1 MSLYSNPPPLVR
13 ERDRKRD
20 LRVSASLSLIPITNM
35 AEESSIATSSATPNW
50 WPDLHANSLSSW
62 SSNSNPWHPQNPN
75 SNSSGEEDL
84 SISNQSG
91 LSVDSSRHLVE
102 SAPAND
108 FIGETASDNQ
118 LWSHVLFAGSRGELN
133 NSIEIGDN
141 SINMLSS
148 KSLSIGMFEPACD
161 YLKKMDTSWEFTNQP
176 SLNNFEKHYN
186 GFNES
191 LIESERLTKLSNL
204 VNNWSIAPPDSRINH
219 PFDSQSCNISL
230 SSTMDRFSPSDLCH
244 MKQRVSNSDLYS
256 GYGHEMKVK
265 DEYQIGLNNSLV
277 GNNNKYYYGVAE
289 VPYTSTRSFA
299 DVMSFNSILSKPS
312 MDVHASKPLLKS
324 LNLSDSKKQGVQTS
338 SHGTISTCHTV
349 SRSNIRGHGISSEG
363 KKKRS
368 EEINS
373 ETALKKPKHE
383 TSALSSSK
391 LQIPKVKLG
400 VGDKITALQ
409 QIVSPFG
416 KTDTASVLGETIGY
430 IKYLQEQVQ
439 LLSNPYTKTNV
450 NKDPWGGLDRKD
462 RGGDIMFDLKSRG
475 LCLVPISCTP
485 QAYRDNSGSDYWSTP
500 TYRGC
505 LYR

>member
-1 MSLYSNPPPLVR
+1 
-13 ERDRKRD
+13 
-20 LRVSASLSLIPITNM
+20 M

-91 LSVDSSRHLVE
+91 LSVDSSRHLIE

-118 LWSHVLFAGSRGELN
+118 LWSHVLLSAASRGELN

-176 SLNNFEKHYN
+176 SLNNFEKHFN

-204 VNNWSIAPPDSRINH
+204 VNNWSIAPPDSGINH

-230 SSTMDRFSPSDLCH
+230 SSTMDRFSPSDLRH
-244 MKQRVSNSDLYS
+244 MKQRMSNSDLYS

-277 GNNNKYYYGVAE
+277 GNNKYYYGVAE
-289 VPYTSTRSFA
+289 
-299 DVMSFNSILSKPS
+299 
-312 MDVHASKPLLKS
+312 
-324 LNLSDSKKQGVQTS
+324 
-338 SHGTISTCHTV
+338 
-349 SRSNIRGHGISSEG
+349 
-363 KKKRS
+363 
-368 EEINS
+368 
-373 ETALKKPKHE
+373 
-383 TSALSSSK
+383 
-391 LQIPKVKLG
+391 
-400 VGDKITALQ
+400 
-409 QIVSPFG
+409 
-416 KTDTASVLGETIGY
+416 TDTASVLGETIGY

-439 LLSNPYTKTNV
+439 
-450 NKDPWGGLDRKD
+450 DPWGGLDRKD